1 MCKNKPLREVAYE
14 GDNMTANTN
23 VRTAA
28 VTWKGE
34 GLAFTAEVGSGYSFD
49 MDGKASEQ
57 AGSPMEVFLAGVAG
71 CTAMDVV
78 SILQKMRQAITGVRV
93 SISGIRASDHPR
105 VYTQATLHYTISG
118 QDIDPD
124 AVTRAIKLSKENYCS
139 ASIMFARAGVEIGT
153 DFTIEAE

>member
-1 MCKNKPLREVAYE
+1 MCINKPLREVAYE

-139 ASIMFARAGVEIGT
+139 ASIMFARAGVEIAT
-153 DFTIEAE
+153 DFTIEAG